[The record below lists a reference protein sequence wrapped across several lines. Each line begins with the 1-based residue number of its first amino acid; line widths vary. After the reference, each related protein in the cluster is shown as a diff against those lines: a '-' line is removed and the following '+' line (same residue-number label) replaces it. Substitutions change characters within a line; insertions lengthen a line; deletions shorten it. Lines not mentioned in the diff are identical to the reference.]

1 MIGLKTEKELA
12 AMRDAGRI
20 AAQALQVAGEHC
32 KAGVSTDEIDQA
44 VNRFIVSS
52 GATPSFLHYNGF
64 PASACISLND
74 TVIHGIPSRTQ
85 ILKDGDIVSVD
96 VGAFYHGFHGDNAY
110 TFAVGA
116 VSNEAATLLDVTK
129 GSLETAIKK
138 AVVGNRIG
146 DISFAVSEFVKPY
159 SYGVVKE
166 YVGHGVGEKLHESPE
181 VPNYGIP
188 GHGPRLLPGMVIAI
202 EPMINQSDARVR
214 TLDDG
219 WTVKTLDKGLS
230 AHFEHTIAITK
241 DGPMIL
247 TKA

>member
-1 MIGLKTEKELA
+1 MIGLKTEKEIA

-32 KAGVSTDEIDQA
+32 KAGVSTYEIDQA

-85 ILKDGDIVSVD
+85 VLKDGDIVSVD

-110 TFAVGA
+110 TFGVG
-116 VSNEAATLLDVTK
+116 SISDEAATLLDVTK
-129 GSLETAIKK
+129 GSLEAAIER

-159 SYGVVKE
+159 CYGVVKE

-241 DGPMIL
+241 DGPIIL